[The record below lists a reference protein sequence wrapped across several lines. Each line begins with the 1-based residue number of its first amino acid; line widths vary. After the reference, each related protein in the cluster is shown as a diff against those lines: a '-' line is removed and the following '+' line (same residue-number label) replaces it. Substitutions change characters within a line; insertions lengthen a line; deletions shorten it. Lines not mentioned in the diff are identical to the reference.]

1 MNIVLGRLAG
11 PDASPRGDQ
20 VDAVHAVLQPAS
32 RVLVVQATG
41 WGKSAVY
48 WAATHALRHS
58 GAGPTLVVSPLLA
71 LMRDQVSAAER
82 AGLSAATVNSTNFDE
97 WDEVFRQLDN
107 DTLDVL
113 LVSPE
118 RLGNARFAARL
129 GELLARVGLIVIDE
143 AHCISDWG
151 FDFRPDYQ
159 RLARALLST
168 PTASVL
174 ATTATANERVTKDV
188 SDQLGVD
195 TVTYRGMMFT
205 GVPNLAWVF
214 GYFRASWTLRVDI
227 MGDFITRLFKHME
240 QKGVQSVTPQL
251 RPEDADMTIGPWM
264 DPNNFNP
271 NYLMRSQ
278 HLMPKSGDKQEW
290 KHDQN
295 YSLEK
300 NVLPVVDL
308 DDGCLIYK

>member
-1 MNIVLGRLAG
+1 MSTSTPVDREFAEEHMNIVLGRLAG
-11 PDASPRGDQ
+11 PDARPRGDQ

-97 WDEVFRQLDN
+97 WDDVFRQLDN

-118 RLGNARFAARL
+118 RLGNPRFAARL

-143 AHCISDWG
+143 VD
-151 FDFRPDYQ
+151 D
-159 RLARALLST
+159 
-168 PTASVL
+168 TAVKL
-174 ATTATANERVTKDV
+174 PP
-188 SDQLGVD
+188 
-195 TVTYRGMMFT
+195 
-205 GVPNLAWVF
+205 VP
-214 GYFRASWTLRVDI
+214 
-227 MGDFITRLFKHME
+227 
-240 QKGVQSVTPQL
+240 
-251 RPEDADMTIGPWM
+251 
-264 DPNNFNP
+264 
-271 NYLMRSQ
+271 
-278 HLMPKSGDKQEW
+278 
-290 KHDQN
+290 
-295 YSLEK
+295 
-300 NVLPVVDL
+300 
-308 DDGCLIYK
+308 